1 MKFDYDIKTIRG
13 KVLFE
18 KETRITARLIK
29 KAKDDKVKKILL
41 PDNAVLN
48 QYSAVDAVNYSS
60 GEIYFEAGQI
70 IDEEILSKINDEN
83 IKDISIL
90 FINNKIGPYIRNTLI
105 EADKTSSRVEALAD
119 IYRIMRPG
127 EPPTEETSERLFYDL
142 FFTKANFKK
151 DKVDCKAQPNQRRRN
166 NKCFI

>member
-29 KAKDDKVKKILL
+29 NAKDDKVKKILL

-48 QYSAVDAVNYSS
+48 QYSAVDSVNYSS

-90 FINNKIGPYIRNTLI
+90 FINNKIGPYTVSYTHLTL
-105 EADKTSSRVEALAD
+105 
-119 IYRIMRPG
+119 
-127 EPPTEETSERLFYDL
+127 PTNRE
-142 FFTKANFKK
+142 
-151 DKVDCKAQPNQRRRN
+151 V
-166 NKCFI
+166 